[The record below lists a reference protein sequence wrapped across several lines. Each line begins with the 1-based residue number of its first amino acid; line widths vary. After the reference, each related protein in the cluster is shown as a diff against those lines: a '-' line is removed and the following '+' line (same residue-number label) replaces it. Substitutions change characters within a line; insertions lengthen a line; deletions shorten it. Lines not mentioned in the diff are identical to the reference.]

1 MKQRRI
7 LLTALLISLIGFSLQ
22 AQDIIEGT
30 NLNIGINNT
39 LSQTGDGTRSNAI
52 GKYNYLEGSQSFVAG
67 KSDTILNSISITE
80 ASVALGFGNK
90 IQGSGSLAFG
100 NNVKVHNMRGVGIG
114 YYVKLYDATINMAIG
129 SGLPGSTFHSDLF
142 LENTYNESLMIGFH
156 STKPTLTV
164 GPSPNDYPNG
174 DLIFDRTG
182 KVAIGDV
189 PVPEIAAKLHIR
201 SDDEEEAGIFLQTL
215 GKTRAFVRLL
225 DEKHELAVDDDG
237 RMHLLSISNPF
248 HLESRNASI
257 TDGEIT
263 LGNPNDRKLKLMTT
277 DFPAFYANASRSGN
291 SYVCYQQ
298 GASFA
303 IEFNNNAMLF
313 RTAYTE
319 NNSRIMEINGWR
331 TPLCLKTDGSIVMNG
346 KVGINTENR
355 TDGFAL
361 AVDGGII
368 STEVYVMHV
377 ENWPDFVFSQEYELM
392 SISDLKRYI
401 NTNHHLP
408 DLPSEQEVKE
418 NGFEISDMQAQLLQ
432 KIEEL
437 TLYILQQEERISQ
450 LEQELKKDR

>member
-1 MKQRRI
+1 MKKNI
-7 LLTALLISLIGFSLQ
+7 LILPTLMLLTSICAQAQYVNNEENGIHVSGGFSNQ
-22 AQDIIEGT
+22 SSVSSSIGT
-30 NLNIGINNT
+30 NCQARGLNSFAAGSESIA
-39 LSQTGDGTRSNAI
+39 LGTNSFALGTNCRSLESNAFSFGDYVHAEKTNSMALGAYVTALGSNCVVI
-52 GKYNYLEGSQSFVAG
+52 GTGHNYLNPLSCS
-67 KSDTILNSISITE
+67 T
-80 ASVALGFGNK
+80 
-90 IQGSGSLAFG
+90 
-100 NNVKVHNMRGVGIG
+100 
-114 YYVKLYDATINMAIG
+114 
-129 SGLPGSTFHSDLF
+129 PG
-142 LENTYNESLMIGFH
+142 
-156 STKPTLTV
+156 
-164 GPSPNDYPNG
+164 
-174 DLIFDRTG
+174 
-182 KVAIGDV
+182 VAIGV
-189 PVPEIAAKLHIR
+189 NSTIPTLFVSKANGNYRTGRVVIGNTTAPQTKVHIVA
-201 SDDEEEAGIFLQTL
+201 DDEEEAGIFLQTL

-291 SYVCYQQ
+291 SYICYQQ

-319 NNSRIMEINGWR
+319 NNTRIMEINGWR
-331 TPLCLKTDGSIVMNG
+331 DPLCLKTDGSIVMKG
-346 KVGINTENR
+346 KVGINTENN
-355 TDGFAL
+355 TGEFAL

-368 STEVYVMHV
+368 STEVYVMNV
-377 ENWPDFVFSQEYELM
+377 ENWPDFVFGQEYELM
-392 SISDLKRYI
+392 SLSDLKHYI
-401 NTNHHLP
+401 NTHHHLP
-408 DLPSEQEVKE
+408 DLPSQQGVRE

-450 LEQELKKDR
+450 LELELKKDR

>member
-1 MKQRRI
+1 MKTIKAI
-7 LLTALLISLIGFSLQ
+7 LITTIALVFSFNIK
-22 AQDIIEGT
+22 AQVVPGS
-30 NLNIGINNT
+30 NLNIGENNT
-39 LSQTGDGTRSNAI
+39 LTQTGNTYHSNAI
-52 GKYNYLEGSQSFVAG
+52 GTGNYLEGNNSLAVG
-67 KSDTILNSISITE
+67 ENDTILYPGGASI
-80 ASVALGFGNK
+80 ALGSCNK
-90 IQGSGSLAFG
+90 IAANVSFAIGS
-100 NNVKVHNMRGVGIG
+100 NVKVLGLRGVGIG
-114 YYVKLYDATINMAIG
+114 HLVKVTGPSGSMAIG
-129 SGLPGSTFHSDLF
+129 SGMLGSYSNPNLF
-142 LENTYNESLMIGFH
+142 LENSYNKCLIIGFH

-331 TPLCLKTDGSIVMNG
+331 TPLCLKTDGSIVMKG
-346 KVGINTENR
+346 KVGINTEN
-355 TDGFAL
+355 TTADYTL

-368 STEVYVMHV
+368 TTKVFIQDVDD
-377 ENWPDFVFSQEYELM
+377 WPDYVFEDTYKLMPLRELKKFVA
-392 SISDLKRYI
+392 DNK
-401 NTNHHLP
+401 HLP
-408 DLPSEQEVKE
+408 DMPSESEIVEQGYDIQE
-418 NGFEISDMQAQLLQ
+418 IQQALLK

-437 TLYILQQEERISQ
+437 TIYTLQQQEEIDA
-450 LEQELKKDR
+450 LKRMIDKLKEK

>member
-1 MKQRRI
+1 MKTIKAI
-7 LLTALLISLIGFSLQ
+7 LITTIALVFSFNIK
-22 AQDIIEGT
+22 AQVVPGS
-30 NLNIGINNT
+30 NLNIGENNT
-39 LSQTGDGTRSNAI
+39 LTQTGNTYHSNAI
-52 GKYNYLEGSQSFVAG
+52 GTGNYLEGNNSLAVG
-67 KSDTILNSISITE
+67 ENDTILYPGGASI
-80 ASVALGFGNK
+80 ALGSCNK
-90 IQGSGSLAFG
+90 IAANVSFAIGS
-100 NNVKVHNMRGVGIG
+100 NVKVLGLRGVGIG
-114 YYVKLYDATINMAIG
+114 HLVKVTGPSGSMAIG
-129 SGLPGSTFHSDLF
+129 SGMLGSYSNPNLF
-142 LENTYNESLMIGFH
+142 LENSYNKCLIIGFN

-174 DLIFDRTG
+174 NLIDRTG

-201 SDDEEEAGIFLQTL
+201 SDEGEEAGIFLQTL

-291 SYVCYQQ
+291 SYICYQQ

-319 NNSRIMEINGWR
+319 NNTRIMEINGWR
-331 TPLCLKTDGSIVMNG
+331 TPLCLKTDGSIVMKG
-346 KVGINTENR
+346 KVGINTENN
-355 TDGFAL
+355 TGEFAL

-368 STEVYVMHV
+368 STEVYVMNV
-377 ENWPDFVFSQEYELM
+377 ENWPDFVFGQEYELM
-392 SISDLKRYI
+392 SLSDLKHYI
-401 NTNHHLP
+401 NTHHHLP
-408 DLPSEQEVKE
+408 DLPSQQGVRE

-450 LEQELKKDR
+450 LELELKKDR